1 MKQISNDILTR
12 CKTGDKNAFRILVQ
26 TYQRMV
32 FSLSLKMLCDE
43 DAAKDVVQDTF
54 LKVWQNIANYDER
67 KSMSTWIYTIASHI
81 CLDKLKKMKR
91 VSLLPDDELMFRSYA
106 ENTNAQT
113 EMENK
118 QWVAVVRTL
127 AEGLSEKQKFVFTL
141 CQLEGLDASEVE
153 EITGLNDKQIKSNLY
168 IARQTIREQL
178 KKMGYE

>member
-1 MKQISNDILTR
+1 MKQINNDILTR

-67 KSMSTWIYTIASHI
+67 KNMNTWIYTIASHI

-127 AEGLSEKQKFVFTL
+127 AEGLSEKQKLVFTL

-153 EITGLNDKQIKSNLY
+153 EITGLNAKQIKSNLY